1 MTRMR
6 LVPPDRRNT
15 ARDWLRFLLTP
26 VQILA
31 ITALP
36 AALAFALATA
46 LAAGAAL
53 AAAPAAAAP
62 AGGATDDP
70 LAADVAH
77 WTSLL
82 HGRAA
87 TGPGW
92 AAAEQAARPGLAGV
106 TAALADGRRLVA
118 LFRLATVRVQIAS
131 MVYRAERPA
140 AESRDLDA
148 LTGEWKRMG
157 TVLHADLGPPAAGT
171 LAGVRP
177 ALARAIGE
185 AALPQ
190 VREWYQASLDYG
202 RATAPEEGLFYLS
215 DAVGQEQLVAFS
227 RTLGGA
233 FPQLEPPP
241 LRPLD
246 AELDSLDAAVQAAF
260 RPPASIEHHADFV
273 GTSELL
279 KEAREL
285 NAAGL
290 LHGALLRY
298 LQAALAF
305 GPLRPAPPPGGLDA
319 AALARRLA
327 EIDRRLSPSAAE
339 RTDHTIGRLF
349 LEIAQAHLA
358 ARSAPGNA
366 AIAAALAGDVLPRYL
381 AALAPARGAPPPAA
395 PAGVAAVTVT
405 LVRWPYT

>member
-1 MTRMR
+1 MA
-6 LVPPDRRNT
+6 V
-15 ARDWLRFLLTP
+15 
-26 VQILA
+26 
-31 ITALP
+31 
-36 AALAFALATA
+36 LATA
-46 LAAGAAL
+46 AAMAAGG
-53 AAAPAAAAP
+53 APAAA
-62 AGGATDDP
+62 TDDP
-70 LAADVAH
+70 VAADVAH
-77 WTSLL
+77 WTALL

-87 TGPGW
+87 ASPGW
-92 AAAEQAARPGLAGV
+92 AAVEQAARPGLAGV
-106 TAALADGRRLVA
+106 TAAMADGRRLLA
-118 LFRLATVRVQIAS
+118 LFRLAAARVQIAS

-148 LTGEWKRMG
+148 LAGEWKRMG
-157 TVLHADLGPPAAGT
+157 TVMQANLGPPAAGA

-202 RATAPEEGLFYLS
+202 RATAPEEGLLYLS
-215 DAVGQEQLVAFS
+215 DAAAQEQLVAFS

-233 FPQLEPPP
+233 FPRLEPPP
-241 LRPLD
+241 LHPLD
-246 AELDSLDAAVQAAF
+246 AEIDALDAEVQAAF
-260 RPPASIEHHADFV
+260 RPPASIERHADFV

-305 GPLRPAPPPGGLDA
+305 RPLRPAPPPADLGA
-319 AALARRLA
+319 EALERRLA
-327 EIDRRLSPSAAE
+327 AIDRRLAPSATDH
-339 RTDHTIGRLF
+339 TDHTIGRLF

-358 ARSAPGNA
+358 ARAAPGNA

-381 AALAPARGAPPPAA
+381 AALAPARAAPPPA
-395 PAGVAAVTVT
+395 PVAAVTVT